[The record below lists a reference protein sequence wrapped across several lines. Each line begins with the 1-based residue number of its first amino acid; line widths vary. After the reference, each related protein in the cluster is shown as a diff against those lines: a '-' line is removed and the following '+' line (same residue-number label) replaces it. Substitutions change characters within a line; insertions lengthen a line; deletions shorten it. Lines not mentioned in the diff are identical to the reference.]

1 MRARSIQPILPS
13 QVLFFVITFS
23 LLLRVMPSYAKLSVV
38 NSADDRGD
46 HLISC
51 EKQSHSSMEGLGIK
65 EFLRRKSVLVTGST
79 GFLAKVFLEKLL
91 RVHPDVSK
99 VYCLIRAKD
108 AAGAKAR
115 FRSEV
120 LSTNLF
126 NVLRGKYGTEFEG
139 FISAKVVPVVGD
151 LTQLDLGLQKNIA
164 EELFRTLNILVNCS
178 ASTAFDE
185 RYDMALD
192 INTIAPQRIVEF
204 GKRCLHLHV
213 FVQVSTA
220 YVNGTRQGLILERP
234 YKTGESIVNKSFN
247 LVLNIEAEKEIAKAA
262 IELFKTEN
270 LNGNVL
276 AGEKQLTQK
285 LRDLGKARAKM
296 FGWQDTY
303 AFTKAMGEMVIS
315 NTRGDLPVAIIRPT
329 IIESTIAEPFPGWIQ
344 GNRSRRSLIFTYNTI

>member
-285 LRDLGKARAKM
+285 LRDLGKAR
-296 FGWQDTY
+296 FSY
-303 AFTKAMGEMVIS
+303 
-315 NTRGDLPVAIIRPT
+315 L
-329 IIESTIAEPFPGWIQ
+329 
-344 GNRSRRSLIFTYNTI
+344 